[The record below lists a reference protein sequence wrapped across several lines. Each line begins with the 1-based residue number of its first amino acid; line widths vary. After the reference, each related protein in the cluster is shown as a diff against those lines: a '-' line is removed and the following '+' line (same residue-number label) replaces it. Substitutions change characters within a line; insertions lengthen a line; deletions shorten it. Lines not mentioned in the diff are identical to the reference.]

1 MKIKLLL
8 IGQILLLVLSVSSQ
22 PVAFYPHGI
31 GGGGA
36 LFFPTIN
43 PGNDDEFYV
52 SCDMSQSFHSTNFGM
67 NYSQSDFRQLNVSSN
82 STFEFT
88 NDGLTAY
95 NIYNDGN
102 NEFPVKTTDNG
113 STWSTINAYDLN
125 TYGSVYSLKANY
137 NNPDQFIVG
146 AYGHILISN
155 DGGTSFNLVKTAN
168 SMGAGLIVGG
178 VFFDGNDIYIG
189 TNDGLLHSSN
199 GGSSFSV
206 MTTTG
211 IAAGQVIWS
220 FAAGKNGGT
229 TRFTC
234 IASDIGDTY
243 NGIKPWDYYGFAKAV
258 YTMDNANGTWVDR
271 SSGINFSND
280 FIMYCTMSW
289 NDINTIYLGGND
301 DANGAPLVL
310 RSTTGGT
317 NWSSVYQTINNAN
330 ITTGWEGY
338 LGDKN
343 FGWSETCFGITA
355 APYNSSRVVFSNYSN
370 VQISS
375 DGGNNW
381 RQAYVDHDDE
391 NPAGSPTPKHRAYHS
406 IGLENT
412 TSWQVLWTSPN
423 NMLGAFSDIGLI
435 RSTDMGWSWGF
446 QYTGVSV
453 NSIYRIEQG
462 TNGTIYAACSNIHD
476 MYQSTRLADAQ
487 LDANDSNGKIV
498 FSTDSGATWTNL
510 HVFNH
515 PVFWIAIDPNNQNR
529 MYASVIHFGGTQ
541 GSQQGGIY
549 MTNDLNT
556 LQSSTW
562 TKLSNPPRTEG
573 HPASIV
579 VLNDGKVVCTFSG
592 RRNSGGTFTAS
603 SGVFIYDP
611 VANSWTDVSDNGMHY
626 WTKDVVIDPNDL
638 TQNTWYVCV
647 FSGWGGAPNGLGGL
661 YKTTN
666 RGSSWTKLTGSQ
678 FDRVT
683 SITFD
688 PGNLN
693 KAYLTTEIQGLWYS
707 EDMNTLTPTWTNVLS
722 YPFRQPERVFFN
734 PYDHTKIW
742 VTSFGSGMKSGDL
755 NEVTGVEEN
764 ILIAKDDL
772 EVYPNPVNGKFNLR
786 FNSAT
791 TTRSAIEISNALGQ
805 IVYSKNLM
813 SNIGVN
819 NFSISTDGF
828 SEGVYFISLKSELGI
843 QCGKVIIE

>member
-1 MKIKLLL
+1 MKIKLLF
-8 IGQILLLVLSVSSQ
+8 IGQILFLVLSVSSQ
-22 PVAFYPHGI
+22 PVTFYPHGI

-43 PGNDDEFYV
+43 PGNEDEFYV

-67 NYSQSDFRQLNVSSN
+67 TYSQSDFRQLNVSSN

-88 NDGLTAY
+88 NDGQTAY
-95 NIYNDGN
+95 NISNDGS
-102 NEFPVKTTDNG
+102 NEFPVKSTDNG
-113 STWSTINAYDLN
+113 STWTAINAFDLN
-125 TYGSVYSLKANY
+125 IYGSAYSIKANY
-137 NNPDQFIVG
+137 NNPAQFIVG
-146 AYGHILISN
+146 AYGQILISN
-155 DGGTSFNLVKTAN
+155 DGGASFNIVKTAN
-168 SMGAGLIVGG
+168 SLGAGLIVGG

-199 GGSSFSV
+199 GGSSFMV
-206 MTTTG
+206 MPTTG
-211 IAAGQVIWS
+211 ITAGQVIWN
-220 FAAGKNGGT
+220 FAGGKNGGT

-280 FIMYCTMSW
+280 FIMYAAMSW
-289 NDINTIYLGGND
+289 NDANTIYLGGND

-338 LGDKN
+338 QGDKN

-355 APYNSSRVVFSNYSN
+355 APNNSSRVIFSNFSN

-375 DGGNNW
+375 DGGSNW

-391 NPAGSPTPKHRAYHS
+391 NPAGNPTPKHRAYHS

-412 TSWQVLWTSPN
+412 TSWQVLWTSPT

-435 RSTDMGWSWGF
+435 RSTDMGWSWGY
-446 QYTGVSV
+446 QYTGVAV
-453 NSIYRIEQG
+453 NSIYRIEKG
-462 TNGTIYAACSNIHD
+462 NSGTIYAACSNIHD

-487 LDANDSNGKIV
+487 LDGNDSNGKIV
-498 FSTDSGATWTNL
+498 FSTDSGASWSDL
-510 HVFNH
+510 YVFNH
-515 PVFWIAIDPNNQNR
+515 PVFWLAIDPNNQNR
-529 MYASVIHFGGTQ
+529 MYASVIHYGGTP
-541 GSQQGGIY
+541 GNQQGGIY
-549 MTNDLNT
+549 WTNDLNN
-556 LQSSTW
+556 QQFSTW
-562 TKLSNPPRTEG
+562 TKLTNPPRTEG

-579 VLNDGKVVCTFSG
+579 VLQDGKVVCTYSG

-603 SGVFIYDP
+603 SGVFIYNP
-611 VANSWTDVSDNGMHY
+611 VANSWTDVSDPGMLY
-626 WTKDVVIDPNDL
+626 WTKDIVIDPNDPS
-638 TQNTWYVCV
+638 QNSWYVCV

-683 SITFD
+683 SISFD
-688 PGNLN
+688 PDNLN

-707 EDMNTLTPTWTNVLS
+707 EDMNSLVPTWTNVLS

-742 VTSFGSGMKSGDL
+742 VTSFGTGMKSGDL
-755 NEVTGVEEN
+755 QEVIGVSEHSSKN
-764 ILIAKDDL
+764 KNDLI
-772 EVYPNPVNGKFNLR
+772 VYPNPVNGKFNLKY
-786 FNSAT
+786 NSVVST
-791 TTRSAIEISNALGQ
+791 TAIIEICNAMGQVKFEKKINSNPGENKIMISMDEFEKGIYILTLKDD
-805 IVYSKNLM
+805 V
-813 SNIGVN
+813 GV
-819 NFSISTDGF
+819 
-828 SEGVYFISLKSELGI
+828 K
-843 QCGKVIIE
+843 CARVIIE